1 MTMNNE
7 MNPQIARKLQ
17 QIGKV
22 FNIPGPFFSYEEIKM
37 GNVNH
42 TYRVNYIVDDGSGMA
57 KTKSYLLQRINTYAF
72 QHPVE
77 LMENIDRVTQHI
89 RQKRPNSLSL
99 YFYHTEDGANYL
111 MDGDD
116 FWRMSNYVPSVTF
129 NTCEDIDVIKN
140 TGEAFGDFQN
150 MLSDFAAD
158 QLHYT
163 IPDFHNTRKRYEKLK
178 ADIEADPCGRV
189 AEVREELNWL
199 LSVEDLA
206 CTLTDMQLK
215 GELPLRVA
223 HNDTKINNVLFDEET
238 LAPLVVIDL
247 DTVMPGL
254 VGHDFGDAIRFAANF
269 VAEDCPESDQAGL
282 NLNIFWAFAEG
293 FLQKTA
299 KDLTENEINTLAL
312 SCFVL
317 ACELSTRFLDDY
329 ILGDKYFKI
338 KSPRHNLERTR
349 CQIALAKDMLKKMDA
364 MNAIVKDCCKRF
376 R

>member
-1 MTMNNE
+1 MNNE

-42 TYRVNYIVDDGSGMA
+42 TYKVNYIVDDGSGMA

-99 YFYHTEDGANYL
+99 YFYHTTDGANFL

-158 QLHYT
+158 QLFYT

-178 ADIEADPCGRV
+178 ADVEADPYGRV

-206 CTLTDMQLK
+206 CTLTDMQER

-269 VAEDCPESDQAGL
+269 VAEDCPNSEQAGL
-282 NLNIFWAFAEG
+282 NLNVFWAFAEG

-364 MNAIVKDCCKRF
+364 MNAIVKDCCERF